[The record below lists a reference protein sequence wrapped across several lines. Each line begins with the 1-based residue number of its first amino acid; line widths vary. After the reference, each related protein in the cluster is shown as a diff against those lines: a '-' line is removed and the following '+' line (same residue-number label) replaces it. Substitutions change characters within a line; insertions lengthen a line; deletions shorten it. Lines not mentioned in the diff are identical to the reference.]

1 MREKYLRSLCAK
13 SLQSCPILCD
23 PVNRMAPGSAVQ
35 ARVLEWV
42 AIPSPGDLPDLG
54 IEPTSLMSP
63 ALASGFFT
71 TSTTWEALQKSVF
84 NHSVVSDSLRLHD
97 YSLPGFSV
105 HGIVQAGIL
114 EGFDIPPSRGS
125 IQPRD

>member
-1 MREKYLRSLCAK
+1 
-13 SLQSCPILCD
+13 
-23 PVNRMAPGSAVQ
+23 MAPGSAVQ

-42 AIPSPGDLPDLG
+42 AIPSPGDLPDPG

-71 TSTTWEALQKSVF
+71 TSTTWEALQKSVL
-84 NHSVVSDSLRLHD
+84 NHSVVSDSLQLHD
-97 YSLPGFSV
+97 CSLPGFSV

-114 EGFDIPPSRGS
+114 EGVDIPSSRGS